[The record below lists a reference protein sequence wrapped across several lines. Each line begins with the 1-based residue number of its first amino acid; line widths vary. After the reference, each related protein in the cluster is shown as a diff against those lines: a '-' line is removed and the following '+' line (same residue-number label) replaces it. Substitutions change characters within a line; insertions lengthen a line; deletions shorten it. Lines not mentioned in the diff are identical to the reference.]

1 MQEPID
7 KYPRTHHIEGSRLQP
22 GDEDLDQVAFSE
34 LCGRHL
40 VIEEKMDG
48 ANSGISVGPDG
59 ALRLQ
64 SRGHFLTGGA
74 REKHFDLFKRWAGA
88 HAAALTA
95 PLGRRYVAYGEWLY
109 AKHTIFYD
117 RLPHYWMEFD
127 VLDRE
132 RGVFLDT
139 PSRQA
144 LLAGLPLVPVRVL
157 HAGPMERVEQLQALL
172 GPSAFIR
179 PGHLQRLREACQRR
193 GLDPERAL
201 RETDPEERMEGL
213 YIKVEQGGV
222 VTERYKYIR
231 ASFLTAVRD
240 AEGHWLSRPIV
251 PNELEQGVELF
262 GAGSAQAR

>member
-1 MQEPID
+1 
-7 KYPRTHHIEGSRLQP
+7 
-22 GDEDLDQVAFSE
+22 
-34 LCGRHL
+34 
-40 VIEEKMDG
+40 MDG
-48 ANSGISVGPDG
+48 ANSGISVGEGG

-95 PLGRRYVAYGEWLY
+95 ALGQRYVAYGEWLY

-193 GLDPERAL
+193 GLTSCCFTVMTWTTLVWIRGRAARGPATLWSANERPERPSTK
-201 RETDPEERMEGL
+201 R
-213 YIKVEQGGV
+213 
-222 VTERYKYIR
+222 
-231 ASFLTAVRD
+231 
-240 AEGHWLSRPIV
+240 
-251 PNELEQGVELF
+251 
-262 GAGSAQAR
+262 